1 MTQRRPRDA
10 DHREVTLLAGPSVMA
25 TSRATPTSR
34 GRVPRAGRRSLGF
47 HALLLGG
54 CLAVGLGLVRPYEP
68 SISDEGAVLAQV
80 HLLEQGGG
88 WFLAHPLP
96 GIDPTGSAFAV
107 DLSSQRAGTLEFA
120 PMAKHPVY
128 PLLLVLP
135 YRLGGVAAALA
146 VSLVGT
152 LLAAVAAALLAR
164 RIDPRA
170 ATLTLWIT
178 GAATPLFNDSY
189 LLIAHTLGAAA
200 VGFAVLCL
208 TSDKRR
214 PVFAVATGLTLLLC
228 AQLVRNE
235 AVLFGA
241 AFGVVLVARGVRGVR
256 GARGDTAR
264 GDLVRG
270 GAVLVV
276 SALGYLLDAFVRSL
290 VVGSDAAPFS
300 IAGDGG
306 LLAQRW
312 RGFVKV
318 LVGAPDGSAWL
329 RMLLVATLVF
339 AVFGARRR
347 GTEAQRSRAGWSFA
361 AAGACACA
369 AFVVDPGHLVPG
381 LLLASPVLL
390 VGLVML
396 DRAVVRRP
404 MPALLA
410 ATALLF
416 TLAVFATQYSDAG
429 NAWGGR
435 FLAVGLPVVT
445 PLASIGLIGGLRS
458 LPRASRRL
466 ATVGVVA
473 MVVAMGAMAIASL
486 VTDHRFTESM
496 RTTVAAVTA
505 RRAPGDGD
513 PRPVVLAGDRATGR
527 LLWSLAIEQ
536 RWLTARDDD
545 VVLHASRLRAAG
557 VRRLVVITADPQR
570 VIEQLRPWYDAPD
583 GVDRV
588 SVMVPFG
595 RRVTLAVAV
604 VTFDAS

>member
-1 MTQRRPRDA
+1 M
-10 DHREVTLLAGPSVMA
+10 VV
-25 TSRATPTSR
+25 
-34 GRVPRAGRRSLGF
+34 
-47 HALLLGG
+47 
-54 CLAVGLGLVRPYEP
+54 LGLVRPYEP
-68 SISDEGAVLAQV
+68 SISDEGAALAQV
-80 HLLEQGGG
+80 HLLEQRGG

-96 GIDPTGSAFAV
+96 GIDPTGSAFAI

-120 PMAKHPVY
+120 PLAKHPAY

-135 YRLGGVAAALA
+135 YRLGGVAAAFA
-146 VSLVGT
+146 VSLAGT

-170 ATLTLWIT
+170 ATLTLWVT

-214 PVFAVATGLTLLLC
+214 HALAVATGLTLLLG

-241 AFGVVLVARGVRGVR
+241 ALGVVLVARGVRGTAG
-256 GARGDTAR
+256 GARAATAH

-276 SALGYLLDAFVRSL
+276 SAVGYVLDAFLRSL

-300 IAGDGG
+300 IPGDGG

-339 AVFGARRR
+339 AVFGACRR
-347 GTEAQRSRAGWSFA
+347 GTEAHRSRAGWSFA

-466 ATVGVVA
+466 ATVGVVS

-486 VTDHRFTESM
+486 VTDRRFTESM

-505 RRAPGDGD
+505 RSAPGDGD
-513 PRPVVLAGDRATGR
+513 PRPVVLAGERASGR

-536 RWLTARDDD
+536 RWLTSRDDD
-545 VVLHASRLRAAG
+545 VALHASRLRAAG
-557 VRRLVVITADPQR
+557 VRRLVVITPNPQR